1 MTNLMSIDIKPYD
14 VHLLLASL
22 KVAEIKAGDDQHWE
36 IAKNISKLHK
46 QINTQVFAFEK
57 VGN

>member
-1 MTNLMSIDIKPYD
+1 MSKLMSIEIRPYD

-22 KVAEIKAGDDQHWE
+22 KTAEIKAGDDQHWE
-36 IAKNISKLHK
+36 IAKNIGKLHTGIYK
-46 QINTQVFAFEK
+46 QVFEYEQ